1 MDEPTSFL
9 NQITNNLLRI
19 IVFDKKYKMKLLT
32 AVIAIAC
39 TMNPP
44 ASCFAKA
51 GAVGGAAT
59 DVIQEEVKLV
69 VVNSGSVSSK

>member
-1 MDEPTSFL
+1 M
-9 NQITNNLLRI
+9 
-19 IVFDKKYKMKLLT
+19 FDKKYKMKLLT

-59 DVIQEEVKLV
+59 DVIQEEVNLV
-69 VVNSGSVSSK
+69 VINSSGVSSKQRIKSALVNNSQAFIPS